1 MVKLIGQFLFFRDE
15 TSNLKSTVLKGLTG
29 TNLLEPVATG
39 NSITAILQYF
49 THRDCPQHR
58 NDNIISEWGT
68 VASMYVSTYVCVC
81 VCVLL
86 GMSVI
91 DRCLTVARSDVA
103 CKVFARSSP
112 SLHLRCLLGMV

>member
-1 MVKLIGQFLFFRDE
+1 MVTLDLSVYMFY
-15 TSNLKSTVLKGLTG
+15 VCMY
-29 TNLLEPVATG
+29 V
-39 NSITAILQYF
+39 
-49 THRDCPQHR
+49 C
-58 NDNIISEWGT
+58 
-68 VASMYVSTYVCVC
+68 MYVSTYVCVC